1 MVSLCHLGHE
11 NFKASIIAKNT
22 AQSAP
27 GILRVYALCI
37 DVLILSLVIWSNTLF
52 CVVLLLPS
60 GLGDAPIEAFTDF
73 CKAESKCFRRKWIHK
88 GSIKCTGKQKVGICE
103 LITVQPKWLL
113 FLVYF
118 FLVLKCRQPAC
129 MQYTYILHLHY
140 VFYLVF
146 LYKLWANDKLFL
158 ILGNTAENSWIIY
171 FMRFSLAYLDA
182 CKLTS

>member
-1 MVSLCHLGHE
+1 
-11 NFKASIIAKNT
+11 
-22 AQSAP
+22 
-27 GILRVYALCI
+27 
-37 DVLILSLVIWSNTLF
+37 
-52 CVVLLLPS
+52 
-60 GLGDAPIEAFTDF
+60 
-73 CKAESKCFRRKWIHK
+73 
-88 GSIKCTGKQKVGICE
+88 
-103 LITVQPKWLL
+103 
-113 FLVYF
+113 
-118 FLVLKCRQPAC
+118 